1 MQAVDTLI
9 AEDLLLLLLD
19 DEKGTTPALWVDVR
33 VPLGAAV
40 LAELALR
47 GAVVVE
53 PATSRWRTPKVAVA
67 DGTVDDDVLAAARA
81 LVAEKPRTAADLA
94 GRIGD
99 GLKDR
104 LAERLAGRG
113 LLERQ
118 DDRVLGLFPRTR
130 WPATASTHEAA
141 VRDRLHAVVV
151 AGAAP
156 DERSV
161 ALAGILQALDR
172 LAPVLGLRGAA
183 ARDAKR
189 RVTALADGDWAAA
202 AVREAVQAAVTAV
215 TTTAVIAATTTA
227 TTS

>member
-1 MQAVDTLI
+1 METLI

-19 DEKGTTPALWVDVR
+19 DEKGTTPAMWVDVR

-53 PATSRWRTPKVAVA
+53 PATSRWRTPKVAV
-67 DGTVDDDVLAAARA
+67 TEVPVDDDVLATARA
-81 LVAEKPRTAADLA
+81 LIAEKPRTAADLA
-94 GRIGD
+94 GRVGD
-99 GLKDR
+99 GLEDR

-113 LLERQ
+113 LLERH

-141 VRDRLHAVVV
+141 VRDRLAAVVV

-161 ALAGILQALDR
+161 ALAGILGALDR
-172 LAPVLGLRGAA
+172 LAPVLDLRGAG

-189 RVTALADGDWAAA
+189 RVAALAESDWAAA

-215 TTTAVIAATTTA
+215 TTTAVIATTTVA